1 MSGTVDEYGEPHDD
15 TPDKG
20 GTWSGP
26 VSDDKN
32 PGAQTAP
39 AMDMHETTHDARI
52 DGIIEQT
59 RTDVDITNVDEV
71 TLLLSRRLSD
81 AGIDMTDAQ
90 VAELA
95 DRVANARD
103 GA

>member
-15 TPDKG
+15 TADKG

-26 VSDDKN
+26 VSDDSA
-32 PGAQTAP
+32 PGTQTGP
-39 AMDMHETTHDARI
+39 MMDVHETTHDARI

-71 TLLLSRRLSD
+71 TLLLSRRLAD
-81 AGIDMTDAQ
+81 AGIDMTNEQ
-90 VAELA
+90 VSELA
-95 DRVANARD
+95 DRVANAQD